1 MTLRLN
7 GDNSGFTEI
16 KAADNA
22 GDNSIKLPASN
33 GSANELLK
41 NSGTAGELEYATG
54 VSADTSGNLTA
65 TALRGG
71 GVASTLDSA
80 PLNSHL
86 TTNRN
91 GLVIQRLDGI
101 AAGQTTGIQ
110 FRQEYTTGSGNGRRM
125 GFFGFERA
133 LSTSGDQQGHFVM
146 ELCPNNSDNI
156 GSSSPNAAT
165 QAFRF
170 TNSGRLQLLKSGG
183 GIDFSGISSTANT
196 GTTVDNNLLDDY
208 EEGSWTPTLN
218 RQFSSG
224 FSATHTAQDGF
235 YVKVGRLVFITFRL
249 ATSAI
254 SGGSGYYRVDGLP
267 FTVSPTDPEFYSQIL
282 SNDHGNLSMA
292 STDYQFGGYSRV
304 NGTDVTLIVSKDI
317 SGTRASEGFLGWN
330 NNSIIYMS
338 GSYVAAS

>member
-22 GDNSIKLPASN
+22 GDNSIKLPAAN

-71 GVASTLDSA
+71 GVASTMDSA

-101 AAGQTTGIQ
+101 AAGQTTGIM
-110 FRQEYTTGSGNGRRM
+110 FRQEYTTGSGNGRRL

-133 LSTSGDQQGHFVM
+133 NSNSGDQQGHFVM
-146 ELCPNNSDNI
+146 ELCPNNSTNI
-156 GSSSPNAAT
+156 GAGSPNTDT

-170 TNSGRLQLLKSGG
+170 TNSGRLQILKSGG
-183 GIDFSGISSTANT
+183 GIDFSQMQPAADLGTAT
-196 GTTVDNNLLDDY
+196 SETLDSY
-208 EEGSWTPTLN
+208 EEGNFTPRL
-218 RQFSSG
+218 QFATPG
-224 FSATHTAQDGF
+224 TSAFTYTAQTG
-235 YVKVGRLVFITFRL
+235 
-249 ATSAI
+249 
-254 SGGSGYYRVDGLP
+254 GYYTKIGRFVHCRVEIRLNGFTKGTASGDLQIKDLP
-267 FTVSPTDPEFYSQIL
+267 FVCGSLGNFGQFVGNFASFQAPLSTTAGDMPIVITLLNQNTATFKIIKNNANWDIFPDPDTNSQYKIDL
-282 SNDHGNLSMA
+282 M
-292 STDYQFGGYSRV
+292 Y
-304 NGTDVTLIVSKDI
+304 
-317 SGTRASEGFLGWN
+317 
-330 NNSIIYMS
+330 
-338 GSYVAAS
+338 YV

>member
-22 GDNSIKLPASN
+22 GDNSIKLPAGN

-41 NSGTAGELEYATG
+41 NGGTAGELEYATG

-71 GVASTLDSA
+71 GVASTMDSA
-80 PLNSHL
+80 PLNAHL
-86 TTNRN
+86 TNNRN

-101 AAGQTTGIQ
+101 ASGQTTGIQ

-146 ELCPNNSDNI
+146 ELCPNNSENI
-156 GSSSPNAAT
+156 GSGSPNTAT

-183 GIDFSGISSTANT
+183 GIDFSGISSTALA

-208 EEGSWTPTLN
+208 EEGTFTPSI
-218 RQFSSG
+218 RGSSTAG
-224 FSATHTAQDGF
+224 SVSYGARNAKYLKIGNTVWWEIYMTWSAGTGTGNLEIPDFPFAVQSTNPTYPAVTIGYFQNISKSADHQVIALQATGTTHVYF
-235 YVKVGRLVFITFRL
+235 YQIPNTGGPNVLL
-249 ATSAI
+249 PYDSAGSI
-254 SGGSGYYRVDGLP
+254 IMSGHY
-267 FTVSPTDPEFYSQIL
+267 TVS
-282 SNDHGNLSMA
+282 
-292 STDYQFGGYSRV
+292 
-304 NGTDVTLIVSKDI
+304 
-317 SGTRASEGFLGWN
+317 
-330 NNSIIYMS
+330 
-338 GSYVAAS
+338 